1 MIDPAAE
8 GVPTRIMKRP
18 LHSISGLSGP
28 GALPENGEDSGFST
42 LHDQVYQTVRQAL
55 TVGRF
60 APGRS
65 ISLRS
70 LAEALQVGIMP
81 ARDAIRRLS
90 AEHALEVGKNR
101 RVSVPMMTLAQFDE
115 LMKARLL
122 LEPEC
127 AARALPNIDKERLA
141 RIKAHDAAM
150 NLSYTTGDAEQ
161 YMAANYRFHFEIYR
175 AANSEILVP
184 LVESIWVRFGPFM
197 RTVYGIVGTAEIT
210 DKHELAIA
218 AITRGDV
225 EDLKA
230 AITADI
236 MDGMQ
241 LLGHSIFPIAERR
254 SRSR

>member
-1 MIDPAAE
+1 
-8 GVPTRIMKRP
+8 MKKP
-18 LHSISGLSGP
+18 LHSLSGLPGSGDQP
-28 GALPENGEDSGFST
+28 ANGEDTGFST
-42 LHDQVYQTVRQAL
+42 LHEQVYQTVRQAL

-60 APGRS
+60 PPGRS

-101 RVSVPMMTLAQFDE
+101 RVSVPMMTLPQFDE
-115 LMKARLL
+115 LMRARLL

-127 AARALPNIDKERLA
+127 AARALANIDKERLA
-141 RIKAHDAAM
+141 RIKAHDATM
-150 NLSYTTGDAEQ
+150 NLSYSNGDAEQ
-161 YMAANYRFHFEIYR
+161 YMAANYKFHFEIYR
-175 AANSEILVP
+175 AAASDILVP

-218 AITRGDV
+218 AIARGDV
-225 EDLKA
+225 EGLKA
-230 AITADI
+230 AIAADI

-241 LLGHSIFPIAERR
+241 LLGHSIFPITEKR
-254 SRSR
+254 SKLR

>member
-1 MIDPAAE
+1 
-8 GVPTRIMKRP
+8 MKKP
-18 LHSISGLSGP
+18 LNSFSGLPSAGELP
-28 GALPENGEDSGFST
+28 GNGEDSGYST
-42 LHDQVYQTVRQAL
+42 LHEQVYQTVRQAL

-60 APGRS
+60 PPGRS

-90 AEHALEVGKNR
+90 AEHALQVGKNR
-101 RVSVPMMTLAQFDE
+101 RVAVPMMSQPQFDE
-115 LMKARLL
+115 LMRARLL

-150 NLSYTTGDAEQ
+150 NLSYSTGDAEQ
-161 YMAANYRFHFEIYR
+161 YMAANYKFHFEIYR
-175 AANSEILVP
+175 AADSDILVP

-210 DKHELAIA
+210 DKHEMAIA
-218 AITRGDV
+218 AISRGDV
-225 EDLKA
+225 EALKA

-236 MDGMQ
+236 MDGMH
-241 LLGHSIFPIAERR
+241 LLGHSIFPIAEKRAK
-254 SRSR
+254 SR